1 LLGGLG
7 VGVRGVARQGRA
19 ARRHGDAA
27 AVASGQARQAGLVG
41 LAVQL
46 VDPRLRV
53 EGSGWATVAGWS
65 SCTQRSRSPAKLG
78 SWRLAAG
85 GDRGGRLHAHWWH
98 LWLLEIPL
106 PAPQRSMGR
115 RRPGGLGRARRLHGI
130 WRTAEGPRQL
140 AWGAQHGAEDA
151 PELGGGRG
159 PADAAPGD
167 EAVGPDQQRSPDPM
181 PWAAAPSAGVSS
193 TPKR

>member
-7 VGVRGVARQGRA
+7 VGVRGAARQGRA

-98 LWLLEIPL
+98 LWLLGS
-106 PAPQRSMGR
+106 RC
-115 RRPGGLGRARRLHGI
+115 RLLS
-130 WRTAEGPRQL
+130 P
-140 AWGAQHGAEDA
+140 AWGADA
-151 PELGGGRG
+151 PVGLDEREDFTASGAQPRGLG
-159 PADAAPGD
+159 
-167 EAVGPDQQRSPDPM
+167 S
-181 PWAAAPSAGVSS
+181 
-193 TPKR
+193 